1 MMRSTGRAGRP
12 RDRRV
17 DRCAGFEV
25 EVTASVSLTLD
36 TRCNY
41 GNTVTIMVLR
51 DIDIHADSQFA
62 TVDGMRIHYRRSGK
76 GSTVVLLHG
85 SASSLYGVEAVAQ
98 RLWES
103 FDVIRLDL
111 PGFGVTGPRPDRDY
125 RATAYAATLA
135 RFLDVVGVEQ
145 CAVAGNSLGG
155 NIAWNLALDHPEHLQ
170 LSGLVLINATGY
182 PDKELPAAMAL
193 ARNPIVGQLLRR
205 FMPRRAVERSLRQAV
220 GRNSDI
226 VDDVM
231 VDRTHRLWNRAGNRS
246 AFVDFLTTDQPDR
259 SGEIPNIDVPT
270 LVVRSAGMDGQH
282 FTRDIPGSVE
292 KVHPD
297 GGHLLPE
304 EDPAWVAGAITEFLH
319 SHPRRNAQ

>member
-1 MMRSTGRAGRP
+1 
-12 RDRRV
+12 
-17 DRCAGFEV
+17 
-25 EVTASVSLTLD
+25 
-36 TRCNY
+36 
-41 GNTVTIMVLR
+41 
-51 DIDIHADSQFA
+51 
-62 TVDGMRIHYRRSGK
+62 
-76 GSTVVLLHG
+76 
-85 SASSLYGVEAVAQ
+85 
-98 RLWES
+98 
-103 FDVIRLDL
+103 
-111 PGFGVTGPRPDRDY
+111 
-125 RATAYAATLA
+125 
-135 RFLDVVGVEQ
+135 
-145 CAVAGNSLGG
+145 
-155 NIAWNLALDHPEHLQ
+155 
-170 LSGLVLINATGY
+170 
-182 PDKELPAAMAL
+182 
-193 ARNPIVGQLLRR
+193 
-205 FMPRRAVERSLRQAV
+205 MPRRAVERSLRQAV

-282 FTRDIPGSVE
+282 FIRDIPGSVE